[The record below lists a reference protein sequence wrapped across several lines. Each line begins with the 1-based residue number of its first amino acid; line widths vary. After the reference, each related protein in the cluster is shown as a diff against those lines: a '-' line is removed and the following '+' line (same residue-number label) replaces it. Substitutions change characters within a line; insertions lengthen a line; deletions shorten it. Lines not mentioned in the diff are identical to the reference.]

1 MNITY
6 RLQSDIICAFF
17 IPLVPML
24 HSSSGLRENLVQ
36 TLCMVMNRGMLSL
49 IRLPC
54 LSLSLS
60 FGEGRGVDVSE
71 L

>member
-49 IRLPC
+49 IRLPW
-54 LSLSLS
+54 LSLFVLW
-60 FGEGRGVDVSE
+60 GREKG
-71 L
+71 

>member
-49 IRLPC
+49 IRLPW
-54 LSLSLS
+54 LFLFVLW
-60 FGEGRGVDVSE
+60 GREKG
-71 L
+71 